1 VTSRLCVFAFE
12 TKYFKLIFVL
22 TIKKKRMNAMKR
34 LYKTGLILLM
44 PLFPAPVLYAQDNVL
59 VIDAAAD
66 GTGAING
73 TYSGV
78 TISSD
83 MSVAGGMGACPTD
96 GDIWYMD
103 TNLKE
108 IVIQNNSP
116 EDIESIVLTGI
127 LLNANGSA
135 LVLCNRRLS
144 ADGSGSDLIPPLTN
158 VFTAADGTCVAYRYD
173 NDAADGVYPRYF
185 RFTSPMTSVL
195 NQPGIQSI
203 AVYFTGTQTLLE
215 RVDADADGLSI
226 EVSGN
231 EIRFGGT
238 VSAASVY
245 DVSGIPVITVREA
258 ESIATSTLP
267 PGIYIVKVT
276 GKTGKTVVTKIV
288 R

>member
-1 VTSRLCVFAFE
+1 
-12 TKYFKLIFVL
+12 
-22 TIKKKRMNAMKR
+22 MNAMKK
-34 LYKTGLILLM
+34 LYKIILILLM
-44 PLFPAPVLYAQDNVL
+44 PLFSAPVLYAQDNVL
-59 VIDAAAD
+59 VIDASAD

-83 MSVAGGMGACPTD
+83 MSVAGGMGACPTG
-96 GDIWYMD
+96 GDIWSMD
-103 TNLKE
+103 TNLKD
-108 IVIQNNSP
+108 IVIQNNGSD
-116 EDIESIVLTGI
+116 DIESIELTGI
-127 LLNANGSA
+127 LLNADGSA

-185 RFTSPMTSVL
+185 RFTSTAAP
-195 NQPGIQSI
+195 NRNRPGIQSI
-203 AVYFTGTQTLLE
+203 AVYFTGTQTPLG
-215 RVDADADGLSI
+215 RVDADADGPGI
-226 EVSGN
+226 TVSGN

-245 DVSGIPVITVREA
+245 DVSGIPAITVREV
-258 ESIATSTLP
+258 ESLPVSTLP

>member
-1 VTSRLCVFAFE
+1 
-12 TKYFKLIFVL
+12 
-22 TIKKKRMNAMKR
+22 MKR
-34 LYKTGLILLM
+34 LYKIILILLM
-44 PLFPAPVLYAQDNVL
+44 PLFPAPALYPQDNVL
-59 VIDAAAD
+59 LIDAAAD
-66 GTGAING
+66 GIGAING

-83 MSVAGGMGACPTD
+83 MSVAGGMGVCPPG
-96 GDIWYMD
+96 GDIWSMD
-103 TNLKE
+103 TNTKE
-108 IVIQNNSP
+108 IVIQNNGS

-127 LLNANGSA
+127 LLNADGSA

-158 VFTAADGTCVAYRYD
+158 VFTAASGTCDEYTYT

-185 RFTSPMTSVL
+185 RFTTPMTSVL

-203 AVYFTGTQTLLE
+203 AVYFTGTQTPLG
-215 RVDADADGLSI
+215 RVNADADGLGI
-226 EVSGN
+226 TVSGN

-258 ESIATSTLP
+258 ESLPVNTLP
-267 PGIYIVKVT
+267 PGIYIVKAV
-276 GKTGKTVVTKIV
+276 GKTGKTGVTKIV